1 MESLFK
7 MRLQKLQRRCFLVNY
22 SKYLGTYFVEHLGT
36 VASETYTLLV
46 S

>member
-1 MESLFK
+1 MGSLFK
-7 MRLQKLQRRCFLVNY
+7 MRLQGLQRWCLLVNY
-22 SKYLGTYFVEHLGT
+22 SKYLRTYFVEHLGT